1 MVTMPACKCTPEIT
15 AEFAK
20 LIRAGNYFE
29 TAAAFL
35 GIYPKTAYRWLQRGE
50 AAIEAATNEEGTL
63 DEDAITGNERCYA
76 RFYVAVTEADAAA
89 EVRNLA
95 IVQQAAQDR
104 PRKLLRRNE
113 ETGEVEE
120 LQRGDWSAAAWWLEK
135 RKQFTWGMRRTK
147 AEVSAAVTIV
157 PVFGAEDPLGGGEH
171 HGPDADDG
179 GGNGS
184 DS

>member
-1 MVTMPACKCTPEIT
+1 MVIMPACKCTPEIT

-63 DEDAITGNERCYA
+63 DEDAIPANERCYVD
-76 RFYVAVTEADAAA
+76 FYVAFMEADAAA

-95 IVQQAAQDR
+95 LIQQAAQDR
-104 PRKLLRRNE
+104 PRKLTRINE
-113 ETGEVEE
+113 DTGEVEE
-120 LQRGDWSAAAWWLEK
+120 LQRGDWSAAVWWLEK
-135 RKQFTWGMRRTK
+135 RKQHTWGMRRSKT
-147 AEVSAAVTIV
+147 EVSGSVTVV

-171 HGPDADDG
+171 HGPDAD
-179 GGNGS
+179 GNGP